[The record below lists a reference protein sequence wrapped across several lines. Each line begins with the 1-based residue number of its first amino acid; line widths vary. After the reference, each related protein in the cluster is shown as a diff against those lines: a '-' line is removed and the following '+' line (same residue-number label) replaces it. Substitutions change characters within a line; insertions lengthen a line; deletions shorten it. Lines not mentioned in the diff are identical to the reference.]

1 MKNKSLRLN
10 SLCYRALPFLVLQ
23 SPTSATAAPLERG
36 AMGGTLSGEGGSYQI
51 LASVAIVALIT
62 LLIVTLRQMRQSKEA
77 SRSLAESER
86 RFRTLVEQAGDGFEL
101 IGPQGEILDLNSA
114 TCDCLGYTRAE
125 LLRMN
130 VTDIDPLISRETF
143 AVQFASLIDQPP
155 VTFES
160 VHRRKDGST
169 FPVEIR
175 TTVFKLGGM
184 HVGLSLTRDISKRRH
199 QMAELDYTNKC
210 FTQALNS
217 RHHVLYRLNV
227 TEGRYDYLSPAFEQI
242 TGHPVAEFQKNSLET
257 LKEYFHP
264 DDRVRIFAVLEE
276 AFLHR
281 TTATVNLD
289 LEYRLRR
296 ADGEYCWLRDSTTAC
311 FDERGDLECFF
322 GSAHDITDSKRAE
335 KEREQFHTLFMTS
348 DDLMCIADPHG
359 AFLKTNPS
367 FSEILGYCEEE
378 LVARPFIDFVH
389 PDDRE
394 PTLAEMEQQIRS
406 GHSLRFENRYVCKDG
421 SVRWLSWSAVYN
433 PQDGLTYATARD
445 ITERREAEEERNR
458 LEQQLLHAQ
467 KLESLGVLAG
477 GIAHD
482 FNNILTS
489 IIGNADLA
497 LTQIDPQSPV
507 MENLQRIEKSAARA
521 ADLAKQMLAYSGKG
535 RFVVEPTDLSH
546 LVEEMKHILE
556 VSVSKKAMVNYHLTR
571 PLPVVDADATQIR
584 QIVMNLVINAS
595 EALGEQAGVID
606 VATGSVHCDEKYLQG
621 TWLTDIIPEGVYVFV
636 EVADTGCGMSTE
648 TASKIFDPF
657 FTTKFTGRG
666 LGMAAVL
673 GIVRGHRGT
682 IKVDSTPGKGTTFR
696 VLLPA
701 SDKAP
706 EVAAPPAAEVRWH
719 KSAGKVLLVDD
730 EEEVRNIGCQMLQ
743 ALGFTPLSA
752 ENGRQ
757 AVEVFKNTPDLALVI
772 LDLTM
777 PQMDGE
783 QCFRELRQLD
793 PKVLVLM
800 ASGYS
805 EYEVAPK
812 FAGTGLAGF
821 VEKPFNLSTLRK
833 AIDGILGKS
842 HQG

>member
-1 MKNKSLRLN
+1 M
-10 SLCYRALPFLVLQ
+10 P
-23 SPTSATAAPLERG
+23 
-36 AMGGTLSGEGGSYQI
+36 GEDGSYHI
-51 LASVAIVALIT
+51 TASVAIVALVI
-62 LLIVTLRQMRQSKEA
+62 LLMVLLRQMLQSRKA
-77 SRSLAESER
+77 ARSLAESER

-101 IGPQGEILDLNSA
+101 IGVQGEILDLNSA
-114 TCDCLGYTRAE
+114 TSDCLGYTRDE
-125 LLRMN
+125 LLKMKI
-130 VTDIDPLISRETF
+130 TDIDPLISREDFT
-143 AVQFASLIDQPP
+143 AHFASLIGQPP
-155 VTFES
+155 AIFES
-160 VHRRKDGST
+160 VHQRKDGT
-169 FPVEIR
+169 RFPVEIR
-175 TTVFKLGGM
+175 TSVFNLGG
-184 HVGLSLTRDISKRRH
+184 VPVALALTRDITKRR
-199 QMAELDYTNKC
+199 QQLAELDYTNKC

-227 TEGRYDYLSPAFEQI
+227 AQGRYDYLSPAFEQI

-257 LKEYFHP
+257 LKDYFHP
-264 DDRVRIFAVLEE
+264 EDRVRIFAALDQ
-276 AFLHR
+276 AFLNR
-281 TTATVNLD
+281 TGPTVNLD

-311 FDERGDLECFF
+311 FDDPGALECFF
-322 GSAHDITDSKRAE
+322 GSAHDVTDSKRAE

-348 DDLMCIADPHG
+348 DDLMCIADPKG

-367 FSEILGYCEEE
+367 CSEILGYCEEE
-378 LVARPFIDFVH
+378 LVAKPFIDFVH
-389 PDDRE
+389 PEDRE
-394 PTLAEMEQQIRS
+394 FTVVEMEQQMLS
-406 GHSLRFENRYVCKDG
+406 GNSFRFENRYVRKDG
-421 SVRWLSWSAVYN
+421 SIRWLSWSAVYN
-433 PQDGLTYATARD
+433 QEDGMTYATARD
-445 ITERREAEEERNR
+445 ITERKEAEEERNR
-458 LEQQLLHAQ
+458 LEQQLLHTQ

-497 LTQIDPQSPV
+497 LAQLEPRSPV

-535 RFVVEPTDLSH
+535 RFIVEPTDLNR
-546 LVEEMKHILE
+546 LVEEMKHMLE
-556 VSVSKKAMVNYHLTR
+556 VSVSKKAVVNYNLIR
-571 PLPVVDADATQIR
+571 PLPPVDADATQIR

-595 EALGEQAGVID
+595 EALDEQEGVID
-606 VATGSVHCDEKYLQG
+606 IGTGSVQCDEKYLQG
-621 TWLTDIIPEGVYVFV
+621 TWLVDAIPEGLYVFV
-636 EVADTGCGMSTE
+636 EVADTGCGMSPE
-648 TASKIFDPF
+648 TAAKIFDPF

-682 IKVDSTPGKGTTFR
+682 IKVDSTPGKGTVFR

-701 SDKAP
+701 CDKAAEIAASPAP
-706 EVAAPPAAEVRWH
+706 EMKWR
-719 KSAGKVLLVDD
+719 KSEGKVLLVDD
-730 EEEVRNIGCQMLQ
+730 EEEVRKIGCEMLQ
-743 ALGFTPLSA
+743 LLGYTPIAA
-752 ENGRQ
+752 ENGRE
-757 AVEVFKNTPDLALVI
+757 AVELFKKHPDLALVI

-812 FAGTGLAGF
+812 FAGSGLAGF
-821 VEKPFNLSTLRK
+821 VEKPFNLAILTK
-833 AIDGILGKS
+833 AIDAILDKS
-842 HQG
+842 RQR